1 MENIIWFDV
10 CAVILVALL
19 LVLYY
24 KKFSAPFQKYSLFLL
39 LLWLNLISGITSL
52 ASFVLPGHVPL
63 WVLRLLNALYF
74 FAHGA
79 TPAQVLLAFLL
90 TKPGVLPIPR
100 TGRAL
105 HTVENADAA
114 ALRLTAEELAALD
127 AAFPPPKRKMPLD
140 MQ

>member
-52 ASFVLPGHVPL
+52 ASFVLPGHVVRSFP
-63 WVLRLLNALYF
+63 V
-74 FAHGA
+74 
-79 TPAQVLLAFLL
+79 
-90 TKPGVLPIPR
+90 PR
-100 TGRAL
+100 IS
-105 HTVENADAA
+105 N
-114 ALRLTAEELAALD
+114 
-127 AAFPPPKRKMPLD
+127 F
-140 MQ
+140 

>member
-24 KKFSAPFQKYSLFLL
+24 KKFSAPFQKYTLFLV
-39 LLWLNLISGITSL
+39 LLWLNLISAITSL
-52 ASFVLPGHVPL
+52 ASFVLPGHAPV

-79 TPAQVLLAFLL
+79 TPTALFLYVCSL
-90 TKPGVLPIPR
+90 TDY
-100 TGRAL
+100 
-105 HTVENADAA
+105 N
-114 ALRLTAEELAALD
+114 LTHFHQLSA
-127 AAFPPPKRKMPLD
+127 
-140 MQ
+140 